1 MAVGCVFCDI
11 IRGGA
16 PAAVVC
22 EDADTIVIMDRYPID
37 RGHCLVV
44 TREHRQTI
52 LDMDAGET
60 RRVFSVV
67 PMVARAA
74 LKGLGADAFSVAQNN
89 GRAARQVVPH
99 VHVHVIPRYNDRGTD
114 WSAGRTVPGMDELER
129 LAALIRPHVE
139 AAGQG
144 QAAAAG
150 TAAPPRPGGR

>member
-1 MAVGCVFCDI
+1 MGCVFCDI

-22 EDADTIVIMDRYPID
+22 EDADTVVIMDRYPID

-44 TREHRQTI
+44 TREHRRTI
-52 LDMDAGET
+52 LDMDPGET
-60 RRVFSVV
+60 QRVFSVV
-67 PMVARAA
+67 PVVARAA
-74 LKGLGADAFSVAQNN
+74 LEGLGADAFSIAQNN

-99 VHVHVIPRYNDRGTD
+99 VHVHVIPRYNGKGTD

-139 AAGQG
+139 AAR
-144 QAAAAG
+144 ARAG
-150 TAAPPRPGGR
+150 NGGGDRGAPRPGGR